1 MAELFNPFNRRVTGE
16 PFNGLAPVQ
25 LRVEEGTAS
34 REQVK
39 AVQDAFAH
47 FARRATFSHVPNPT
61 ESGVLGD
68 GSPYRIT
75 TVGNTT
81 IVQLW
86 PEQSDLESGDRGVLV
101 RTAAQLFLVGYHA
114 GRWRYRKVNRVF
126 GGTGAWISSRTPRYF
141 TDATS
146 RGDSIEEM
154 PNRKHRLRDSVLPQP
169 KSASSIALGMA
180 YGDANAGLGFI
191 GVHGAYVQ
199 VALSKQSVSV
209 AEAPLVSDASFAIS
223 PDEVFA
229 VPEVIETFT
238 PVLPAEAV
246 LANVNGVARESRL
259 RGGTG
264 VSVGVVSPSQS
275 IGLNEFPALAQRN
288 WIAEQ
293 ALTHEL
299 KLRVNSAGGYE
310 LDTVAVGSAS
320 MTVVIPTGVSFPP
333 TAPQWRQSS
342 QGSMKSR
349 RSGLFVLPF
358 RLGTLE
364 GGMAP
369 AQVNF
374 DRQVAWDW
382 VYQYE
387 FTRSAPVLLGYGWSD
402 ERQVF
407 SLKSRD
413 SQHVTV
419 RLDRPEADTRGLVR
433 ADGIY
438 FYRYWNVE
446 NIEDPPEGG
455 SVSNLFEIPAGAAGE
470 AALQE
475 WRDFIAS
482 GAITQAATKSRNAQL
497 VSEKLLQTP
506 WGSIALLKVDVHVS
520 TEYSY
525 EVRHNNE
532 LVQPELFTIRAVQGI
547 AARRQLLYIDPLLE
561 FVAYLEVVTQ
571 AFVSAGVDDASTVT
585 SSGTKA
591 AVVFERKGQV
601 FFRQALAGV
610 SEASVTGGKRAWLDT
625 QDLERLVPIESQPMS
640 ERGQLPATG
649 PEGEQLLVGCD
660 VPYSM
665 ATWDAPL
672 EIVTTAA
679 TLTPQKYPIPWPSLE
694 ALPSLAVRA
703 AIDPGSWQGR
713 SAAGVVELLQ
723 EDKVIAAWALPP
735 RGSPVPL
742 ASIAPINPAQMTGFI
757 ASA

>member
-25 LRVEEGTAS
+25 LRVEEGSAS
-34 REQVK
+34 RDQVR
-39 AVQDAFAH
+39 AVQDAFAR
-47 FARRATFSHVPNPT
+47 FARRATFAHVPNPT

-86 PEQSDLESGDRGVLV
+86 PEQPDLESGDRGVLV
-101 RTAAQLFLVGYHA
+101 RTAAQLYLVGYHA
-114 GRWRYRKVNRVF
+114 GRWRYRKVNSAF
-126 GGTGAWISSRTPRYF
+126 GGTGAWVSNRSARYF
-141 TDATS
+141 TDATN
-146 RGDSIEEM
+146 RGGDIEEM
-154 PNRKHRLRDSVLPQP
+154 PNRKHRLRDSVVPQP
-169 KSASSIALGMA
+169 RSASSIALGMA
-180 YGDANAGLGFI
+180 YGDANGGLGFI
-191 GVHGAYVQ
+191 GVHGVYVQ
-199 VALSKQSVSV
+199 AKLDKQSVSV
-209 AEAPLVSDASFAIS
+209 AEAPLVSDASFVIS

-229 VPEVIETFT
+229 VPEVIATFT
-238 PVLPAEAV
+238 PVLPADTVIAD
-246 LANVNGVARESRL
+246 VNGVARESRL

-275 IGLNEFPALAQRN
+275 IGLKELPTLAQRK

-299 KLRVNSAGGYE
+299 KLRINSAGGYE
-310 LDTVAVGSAS
+310 LDTVAVGSAN
-320 MTVVIPTGVSFPP
+320 MTVVIPAGVSFPP
-333 TAPQWRQSS
+333 TSPQWRQSS
-342 QGSMKSR
+342 QGSMRSSQ
-349 RSGLFVLPF
+349 SGLFVIPF
-358 RLGTLE
+358 RE
-364 GGMAP
+364 GGIAP

-374 DRQVAWDW
+374 TRQVAWDW

-387 FTRSAPVLLGYGWSD
+387 FTRSAPVLLGYGWND
-402 ERQVF
+402 DRQVF
-407 SLKSRD
+407 SLQSQD

-419 RLDRPEADTRGLVR
+419 RLDRPDADSQALARG
-433 ADGIY
+433 DGIY
-438 FYRYWNVE
+438 FYRYINVE

-455 SVSNLFEIPAGAAGE
+455 RVSLLFQLPEGEAGAAV
-470 AALQE
+470 LQE

-482 GAITQAATKSRNAQL
+482 AAISEAAVKTRSGQL
-497 VSEKLLQTP
+497 VSKKLLQTP
-506 WGSIALLKVDVHVS
+506 WGSIALLDVDVQVV

-532 LVQPELFTIRAVQGI
+532 LLQPELFTIRAVEGI

-571 AFVSAGVDDASTVT
+571 AFVPAGVNDASTVT
-585 SSGTKA
+585 TSGTKA

-601 FFRQALAGV
+601 FFRQSLAGV
-610 SEASVTGGKRAWLDT
+610 AEASVTGGKGSWLAT
-625 QDLERLVPIESQPMS
+625 EDLERSVPPEYQSMT
-640 ERGQLPATG
+640 EKGQLPATG
-649 PEGEQLLVGCD
+649 PEGEQLIVGCD
-660 VPYSM
+660 VPYYVPSY
-665 ATWDAPL
+665 DAPL
-672 EIVTTAA
+672 EVVTTGA
-679 TLTPQKYPIPWPSLE
+679 TLTPQNYPIPWPSLE

-703 AIDPGSWQGR
+703 AIDPGSWQGS

-723 EDKVIAAWALPP
+723 EDKVVAAWALPP

>member
-16 PFNGLAPVQ
+16 AFNGRAPVQ
-25 LRVEEGTAS
+25 LRVEEGSAS
-34 REQVK
+34 RDQVR

-47 FARRATFSHVPNPT
+47 FARRATFSQVPNPT

-101 RTAAQLFLVGYHA
+101 RTAAQLYLVGHHA

-126 GGTGAWISSRTPRYF
+126 GGTGAWISSRNPRYF

-154 PNRKHRLRDSVLPQP
+154 PNRKHRLRDSVLLQP
-169 KSASSIALGMA
+169 RSASSIALGMA

-229 VPEVIETFT
+229 VPEVIATFT
-238 PVLPAEAV
+238 PVLPADAV
-246 LANVNGVARESRL
+246 LANVNGVGRESRL

-264 VSVGVVSPSQS
+264 VSVGAVSPSQS

-299 KLRVNSAGGYE
+299 KLRVNSAGSYE
-310 LDTVAVGSAS
+310 LETVPVGSAS
-320 MTVVIPTGVSFPP
+320 MTVVMPAGVSFPP
-333 TAPQWRQSS
+333 SAPQWRQSS
-342 QGSMKSR
+342 QGSMRSR
-349 RSGLFVLPF
+349 QSGLFVIPF
-358 RLGTLE
+358 RE
-364 GGMAP
+364 GGIAP

-374 DRQVAWDW
+374 TRQVAWDW

-387 FTRSAPVLLGYGWSD
+387 FTRSAPVLLSYGWND
-402 ERQVF
+402 ERQIF
-407 SLKSRD
+407 SLKSQD
-413 SQHVTV
+413 SLHVTV
-419 RLDRPEADTRGLVR
+419 RLDRPEADSERLAQ
-433 ADGIY
+433 ADGIAL
-438 FYRYWNVE
+438 YRYVNVE
-446 NIEDPPEGG
+446 NIEPPPEGG
-455 SVSNLFEIPAGAAGE
+455 SVQMYFQLPEGE
-470 AALQE
+470 AGTALLQE

-482 GAITQAATKSRNAQL
+482 GAISQAAVKTRSGQL
-497 VSEKLLQTP
+497 VSKKQLQTP
-506 WGSIALLKVDVHVS
+506 WGSIALLQVDVHVS
-520 TEYSY
+520 TEYHY

-532 LVQPELFTIRAVQGI
+532 LLQPELFTIKAVEGI

-571 AFVSAGVDDASTVT
+571 TFVPAGANDESTVT
-585 SSGTKA
+585 TSGTKA

-610 SEASVTGGKRAWLDT
+610 SEASVSGGKGSWLAT
-625 QDLERLVPIESQPMS
+625 QDLERPVPSEYQPMS
-640 ERGQLPATG
+640 EKGQLPATG
-649 PEGEQLLVGCD
+649 PDGERLIVGCD
-660 VPYSM
+660 VPYYVLSY
-665 ATWDAPL
+665 DAPL
-672 EIVTTAA
+672 EFVTTGA
-679 TLTPQKYPIPWPSLE
+679 TLTLQNYTFPWPSLDS
-694 ALPSLAVRA
+694 LPTLAVRA
-703 AIDPGSWQGR
+703 VIDPGSWQGS

>member
-16 PFNGLAPVQ
+16 AFNGRAPVQ
-25 LRVEEGTAS
+25 LRVEDGSAS
-34 REQVK
+34 RDQVQ
-39 AVQDAFAH
+39 AVQDAFAR

-75 TVGNTT
+75 MVGNTT

-86 PEQSDLESGDRGVLV
+86 PEQPDLESGDRGVLV
-101 RTAAQLFLVGYHA
+101 RTVAQLYLVGYHA

-126 GGTGAWISSRTPRYF
+126 GGTGAWISSRSPRYF
-141 TDATS
+141 TDAVS
-146 RGDSIEEM
+146 RGGSIEEM
-154 PNRKHRLRDSVLPQP
+154 PNRKHRLRDSVVPQP
-169 KSASSIALGMA
+169 RSATSIALGMA
-180 YGDANAGLGFI
+180 YGDANGGLGFI
-191 GVHGAYVQ
+191 GAHGAYVQ
-199 VALSKQSVSV
+199 AVLSKQSVSV
-209 AEAPLVSDASFAIS
+209 AEAPLVSDASFVIS

-229 VPEVIETFT
+229 VPEVIATFT
-238 PVLPAEAV
+238 PVLPADAV

-275 IGLNEFPALAQRN
+275 IGMNEFPALAQRN

-310 LDTVAVGSAS
+310 LDTEAVGSAS
-320 MTVVIPTGVSFPP
+320 MTVVIPAGVSFPP
-333 TAPQWRQSS
+333 TSPQWRQSS
-342 QGSMKSR
+342 QGSMRSR
-349 RSGLFVLPF
+349 QSGLFVMPF
-358 RLGTLE
+358 RE
-364 GGMAP
+364 GGIAP

-374 DRQVAWDW
+374 TRQVAWDW

-387 FTRSAPVLLGYGWSD
+387 FTRSAPVLLGYGWND
-402 ERQVF
+402 DRQVF
-407 SLKSRD
+407 NLQSQD

-419 RLDRPEADTRGLVR
+419 RLDRPEADSQALAR
-433 ADGIY
+433 ADGFY
-438 FYRYWNVE
+438 FYRYINVE
-446 NIEDPPEGG
+446 NIESPPEGG
-455 SVSNLFEIPAGAAGE
+455 SVSRLFQLPEGEAGAAL
-470 AALQE
+470 LQE

-482 GAITQAATKSRNAQL
+482 GAVSQPAVKTRSGQL
-497 VSEKLLQTP
+497 ISKKQLQTP
-506 WGSIALLKVDVHVS
+506 WGSIALLDVNVQVV
-520 TEYSY
+520 TEYRY
-525 EVRHNNE
+525 EVRNNNE
-532 LVQPELFTIRAVQGI
+532 LLQPELFTIRAVEGI

-571 AFVSAGVDDASTVT
+571 AFVPAGVNDASTVT
-585 SSGTKA
+585 TSGTKA

-610 SEASVTGGKRAWLDT
+610 SEASVTGGKGSWLDT
-625 QDLERLVPIESQPMS
+625 QDLERSVPHEYQSMS
-640 ERGQLPATG
+640 EKGQLPATG
-649 PEGEQLLVGCD
+649 PEGEQLIVGCD
-660 VPYSM
+660 VPYYVPSY
-665 ATWDAPL
+665 DAPL
-672 EIVTTAA
+672 EVVTTGA
-679 TLTPQKYPIPWPSLE
+679 TLTPGNYPIPWPSLE

-703 AIDPGSWQGR
+703 AIDPGSWQGS

-723 EDKVIAAWALPP
+723 EDKVITAWALPP

-742 ASIAPINPAQMTGFI
+742 ASIAPINPVQMTGFI

>member
-16 PFNGLAPVQ
+16 AFNGLAPVQ
-25 LRVEEGTAS
+25 LRVEEGSAS
-34 REQVK
+34 RDQVR
-39 AVQDAFAH
+39 AVQDAFAR

-61 ESGVLGD
+61 ESGLLGD

-86 PEQSDLESGDRGVLV
+86 PEQPDLESGDRGVLV
-101 RTAAQLFLVGYHA
+101 RTAAQLYLVGYHA
-114 GRWRYRKVNRVF
+114 GRWRYRKVNSAF
-126 GGTGAWISSRTPRYF
+126 GGTGAWISNRSARYF
-141 TDATS
+141 TDATA
-146 RGDSIEEM
+146 RGGSIEVM
-154 PNRKHRLRDSVLPQP
+154 PNRKHRLRDSVVPQP
-169 KSASSIALGMA
+169 RSASSIALGMA
-180 YGDANAGLGFI
+180 YGDANGGLGFI

-199 VALSKQSVSV
+199 AKLDKQSVSV
-209 AEAPLVSDASFAIS
+209 AEAPLVSDASFVIS

-229 VPEVIETFT
+229 VPEVIATFT
-238 PVLPAEAV
+238 PVLPADTV
-246 LANVNGVARESRL
+246 IANVNGVARESRL

-275 IGLNEFPALAQRN
+275 IGLKELPTLAQRK

-299 KLRVNSAGGYE
+299 KLRINSAGGYE

-320 MTVVIPTGVSFPP
+320 MTVAIPAGVSFPP
-333 TAPQWRQSS
+333 TSPKWRQSS
-342 QGSMKSR
+342 QGSMRSR
-349 RSGLFVLPF
+349 QSGLFVMPF
-358 RLGTLE
+358 RE
-364 GGMAP
+364 GGIAP

-374 DRQVAWDW
+374 ARQVAWDW

-387 FTRSAPVLLGYGWSD
+387 FTRSAPVLLGYGWND
-402 ERQVF
+402 DRQVF
-407 SLKSRD
+407 SLQSQD

-419 RLDRPEADTRGLVR
+419 RLDRPEADTQALAR

-438 FYRYWNVE
+438 FYRYINVE
-446 NIEDPPEGG
+446 NIESPPEGG
-455 SVSNLFEIPAGAAGE
+455 SVSRLFQLPEGEAGAAL
-470 AALQE
+470 LQE

-482 GAITQAATKSRNAQL
+482 GAVSQPAVKTRSGQL
-497 VSEKLLQTP
+497 VSKKQLQTP
-506 WGSIALLKVDVHVS
+506 WGSIALVDVDVQVV
-520 TEYSY
+520 TEYRY

-532 LVQPELFTIRAVQGI
+532 LLQPELFTIRAVEGI

-561 FVAYLEVVTQ
+561 FLAYLEVVTP
-571 AFVSAGVDDASTVT
+571 AFVPAGANDASTVT
-585 SSGTKA
+585 TSGTKA
-591 AVVFERKGQV
+591 AVVFERMGQV

-610 SEASVTGGKRAWLDT
+610 AEASVTGGKGSWLDT
-625 QDLERLVPIESQPMS
+625 QDLERSVPHEYQSMS
-640 ERGQLPATG
+640 EKGQLPATG
-649 PEGEQLLVGCD
+649 PEGEQLIVGCD
-660 VPYSM
+660 VPYYVPSY
-665 ATWDAPL
+665 DAPL
-672 EIVTTAA
+672 EVVITGA
-679 TLTPQKYPIPWPSLE
+679 TLTPQSYPIPWPSLE

-703 AIDPGSWQGR
+703 AIDPGSWQGS

-742 ASIAPINPAQMTGFI
+742 ASIAPINPAQMSGFI

>member
-25 LRVEEGTAS
+25 LRVEEGSAS
-34 REQVK
+34 RDQVR
-39 AVQDAFAH
+39 AVQDAFAR

-75 TVGNTT
+75 AVGNTT

-86 PEQSDLESGDRGVLV
+86 PEQPDLESGNRGVLV
-101 RTAAQLFLVGYHA
+101 RTEAQLYLVGYHA
-114 GRWRYRKVNRVF
+114 GRWRYRKVNRAL
-126 GGTGAWISSRTPRYF
+126 GGTGAWISSRSARYF

-209 AEAPLVSDASFAIS
+209 AEAPLVSDASFAIR

-229 VPEVIETFT
+229 VPEVIATFT
-238 PVLPAEAV
+238 PVLPADAV

-310 LDTVAVGSAS
+310 LDTEAVGSAS
-320 MTVVIPTGVSFPP
+320 MTVAIPAGVSFPP
-333 TAPQWRQSS
+333 TSPKWRQSS
-342 QGSMKSR
+342 QGSMRSR
-349 RSGLFVLPF
+349 QSGLFVMPF
-358 RLGTLE
+358 RE
-364 GGMAP
+364 GGIAP

-374 DRQVAWDW
+374 ARQVAWDW

-387 FTRSAPVLLGYGWSD
+387 FTRSAPVLLSYGWND
-402 ERQVF
+402 DRQIF
-407 SLKSRD
+407 SLKSQD
-413 SQHVTV
+413 SLHITV
-419 RLDRPEADTRGLVR
+419 RLDLPEADSRGLAR

-455 SVSNLFEIPAGAAGE
+455 RVSLLFQLPEGEAGAAV
-470 AALQE
+470 LQE

-482 GAITQAATKSRNAQL
+482 AAISEAAVKTRSGQL
-497 VSEKLLQTP
+497 VSKKLLQTP
-506 WGSIALLKVDVHVS
+506 WGSIALLDVNVQVV

-532 LVQPELFTIRAVQGI
+532 LLQPELFTIRAVEGI

-571 AFVSAGVDDASTVT
+571 AYVPAGVNDASTVT
-585 SSGTKA
+585 TSGTKA

-610 SEASVTGGKRAWLDT
+610 SEGSVTGGKTAWLDT
-625 QDLERLVPIESQPMS
+625 ADVMRAVPVDSTPMS
-640 ERGQLPATG
+640 EKGQLPAYSS
-649 PEGEQLLVGCD
+649 EGELLLVSCD

-672 EIVTTAA
+672 EVETAAA
-679 TLTPQKYPIPWPSLE
+679 TLTPQNYKLPWPSLDS
-694 ALPSLAVRA
+694 LPTLAVRA
-703 AIDPGSWQGR
+703 AIDPGSWQGH

>member
-16 PFNGLAPVQ
+16 AFNGPAPVQ

-34 REQVK
+34 RDQVR
-39 AVQDAFAH
+39 AVQDAFAR

-86 PEQSDLESGDRGVLV
+86 PEQPDLESGDRGVLV
-101 RTAAQLFLVGYHA
+101 RTEGQLYLVGYHA
-114 GRWRYRKVNRVF
+114 GRWRYRKVNRAL
-126 GGTGAWISSRTPRYF
+126 GGTGAWISSRSARYF
-141 TDATS
+141 TDATN
-146 RGDSIEEM
+146 RGDGIEEM

-169 KSASSIALGMA
+169 RSASSIALGMA
-180 YGDANAGLGFI
+180 YGDANGGLGFI
-191 GVHGAYVQ
+191 GAHGAYVQ
-199 VALSKQSVSV
+199 AKLDKQSVSV

-229 VPEVIETFT
+229 VPEVIATFT
-238 PVLPAEAV
+238 PVLPADTVIAD
-246 LANVNGVARESRL
+246 VNGVARESRL

-275 IGLNEFPALAQRN
+275 IGLKELPTLAQRK

-299 KLRVNSAGGYE
+299 KLRINSAGGYE
-310 LDTVAVGSAS
+310 LDTVPVGSAS
-320 MTVVIPTGVSFPP
+320 MTVVIPAGVSFPP
-333 TAPQWRQSS
+333 TSPQWRQSS
-342 QGSMKSR
+342 QGSM
-349 RSGLFVLPF
+349 RSNQSGVFVMPF
-358 RLGTLE
+358 RE
-364 GGMAP
+364 GGIAP

-374 DRQVAWDW
+374 TRQVAWDW

-387 FTRSAPVLLGYGWSD
+387 FARSAPVLLGYGWND
-402 ERQVF
+402 DRQVF
-407 SLKSRD
+407 SLQSQD
-413 SQHVTV
+413 SQHVAV
-419 RLDRPEADTRGLVR
+419 RLDRPEADSQALAR
-433 ADGIY
+433 ADGIF
-438 FYRYWNVE
+438 FYRYINVE
-446 NIEDPPEGG
+446 NIESPPEGG
-455 SVSNLFEIPAGAAGE
+455 SVSLLFQLPEGEAGAAL
-470 AALQE
+470 LQD

-482 GAITQAATKSRNAQL
+482 GAISQAAVKTRSGQL
-497 VSEKLLQTP
+497 VSKKQLQTP
-506 WGSIALLKVDVHVS
+506 WGSIALLDVNVQVV
-520 TEYSY
+520 TEYRY

-532 LVQPELFTIRAVQGI
+532 LLQPELFTIRAVEGV

-571 AFVSAGVDDASTVT
+571 AFVPAGVNDASTVT
-585 SSGTKA
+585 TSGTKA

-601 FFRQALAGV
+601 FFRQSLAGV
-610 SEASVTGGKRAWLDT
+610 AEASVTGGKGSWLAT
-625 QDLERLVPIESQPMS
+625 QDLERSVPPEYQSMS
-640 ERGQLPATG
+640 EKGQLPATG
-649 PEGEQLLVGCD
+649 PEGEQLIVGCD
-660 VPYSM
+660 VPYYVPSY
-665 ATWDAPL
+665 DAPL
-672 EIVTTAA
+672 EVVTNGA
-679 TLTPQKYPIPWPSLE
+679 TLTPQSYPIPWPSLE

-703 AIDPGSWQGR
+703 AIDPGSWQGS